1 MNNIIIIDKAQ
12 GAVLVNPTNIYFV
25 GDGIDFYPANGDPLR
40 VRWMEEN
47 TAEKEYAI
55 FLAGLKTGKTV
66 FPFESD
72 I

>member
-1 MNNIIIIDKAQ
+1 MNIIIIDNSA
-12 GAVLVNPTNIYFV
+12 GAVLINPANIYFV
-25 GDGIDFYPANGDPLR
+25 GNGIDFYPAQGDVLR
-40 VRWMEEN
+40 VRWVDEGK
-47 TAEKEYAI
+47 AEKEYAI